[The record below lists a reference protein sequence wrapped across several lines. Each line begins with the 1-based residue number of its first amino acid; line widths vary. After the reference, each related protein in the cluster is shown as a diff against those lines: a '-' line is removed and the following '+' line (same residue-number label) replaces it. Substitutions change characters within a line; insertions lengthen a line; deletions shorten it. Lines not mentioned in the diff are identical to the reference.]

1 LRGRDENLVHAPD
14 LAFVRPKAMPSGVSI
29 PAAMPA
35 RPLGPLSL
43 ALSCGVA
50 LALALLPA
58 AVQAQRRRAPRASA
72 TGPTSAAR
80 SPTPLAPAHPSS
92 GSGPDP
98 SDHASGP
105 TLRERGASPP
115 GDLRT
120 AHDRCVRSLVR
131 IQREDGGIGS
141 GWIAELAG
149 QRVVVTNAHVVAGV
163 RTVRAF
169 AYRGQGVL
177 AHVRYVSS
185 HIDLAVV
192 VPEAEL
198 GAVDDAGTTQPAP
211 ALEVASVA
219 ALVRGERVVLGG
231 NPGGLYFI
239 TTEGVVAGVVSD
251 THDSDE
257 ACGTGHNCVVLDG
270 EGELGSSGGPVVDA
284 SGRVIGMLWGVYTG
298 SSLSI
303 AIHAS
308 TLQRELDLAALALA
322 RRAHARRGPR
332 LPTQPTIEP

>member
-1 LRGRDENLVHAPD
+1 MPARPHGSLLLALVCAGVAFALVHAPASV
-14 LAFVRPKAMPSGVSI
+14 L
-29 PAAMPA
+29 
-35 RPLGPLSL
+35 
-43 ALSCGVA
+43 
-50 LALALLPA
+50 
-58 AVQAQRRRAPRASA
+58 AQRRRVPHASP
-72 TGPTSAAR
+72 TGPTSSAR
-80 SPTPLAPAHPSS
+80 TPTPLAPAHPAT
-92 GSGPDP
+92 GRGADP
-98 SDHASGP
+98 SEHATGP

-131 IQREDGGIGS
+131 IQRDDGGIGS

-163 RTVRAF
+163 RSVRAF
-169 AYRGQGVL
+169 AYRGEGVL
-177 AHVRYVSS
+177 AHVRYVSAN
-185 HIDLAVV
+185 IDLAVV

-198 GAVDDAGTTQPAP
+198 GAVDDAGASQPAP
-211 ALEVASVA
+211 ALEVAAVA

-251 THDSDE
+251 THDSHE
-257 ACGTGHNCVVLDG
+257 LRATPHNCAADHG

-322 RRAHARRGPR
+322 RGTRRPR
-332 LPTQPTIEP
+332 LPRQPTIEP

>member
-1 LRGRDENLVHAPD
+1 MD
-14 LAFVRPKAMPSGVSI
+14 I
-29 PAAMPA
+29 AMPA
-35 RPLGPLSL
+35 RPLGPVSL

-50 LALALLPA
+50 VALALVSA
-58 AVQAQRRRAPRASA
+58 SGEAQRRAPRAA
-72 TGPTSAAR
+72 PAGPTSSAR
-80 SPTPLAPAHPSS
+80 TPAPLAPAHPSTRP
-92 GSGPDP
+92 GPDP
-98 SDHASGP
+98 SEHAAGP

-149 QRVVVTNAHVVAGV
+149 QHVVVTNAHVVAGV
-163 RTVRAF
+163 RTVRVF
-169 AYRGQGVL
+169 AYRGEGVL

-185 HIDLAVV
+185 NIDLAVV

-198 GAVDDAGTTQPAP
+198 GAANDEGTVQPAP

-322 RRAHARRGPR
+322 RQAQARRRPR
-332 LPTQPTIEP
+332 LPRQPTIEP